1 MARIEGVDLPR
12 NKPIWV
18 ALTSIYGIGQTTAK
32 KIVAEAEVD
41 PMTRVFQLSDHEVA
55 RLREIIQASYR
66 VEGELRKEVATLK
79 ERIQHNVG
87 GDTLKLEE
95 EIAGLKKSVADG
107 GKKEQRLKEM
117 FNLKIQQFRAAVLQL
132 FGFEINWKDK
142 TFRLRPVYAESEEDV
157 FIFQE
162 AKKGLQMLDAPYCA
176 QWQAEIQTYV
186 LQAGSI
192 PGFLSCVC
200 QDLFNRQTVTMGI
213 PNLSHLSAP

>member
-1 MARIEGVDLPR
+1 VGCERLDDPFEWGGGGVRCKELESALAEATGEIEAYREEMAQMRRDREAKVMHVSRPPPSTEQAELKQLRIE
-12 NKPIWV
+12 N
-18 ALTSIYGIGQTTAK
+18 
-32 KIVAEAEVD
+32 EA
-41 PMTRVFQLSDHEVA
+41 MKQR
-55 RLREIIQASYR
+55 IQA
-66 VEGELRKEVATLK
+66 
-79 ERIQHNVG
+79 NVG
-87 GDTLKLEE
+87 GDTLALEE
-95 EIAGLKKSVADG
+95 EVTVLKKTVQDG

-162 AKKGLQMLDAPYCA
+162 AKKGLQMLDAPYCTE
-176 QWQAEIQTYV
+176 WQAEIQTYV
-186 LQAGSI
+186 IGAGSI

-200 QDLFNRQTVTMGI
+200 QDLFNRQTMTMGI

>member
-1 MARIEGVDLPR
+1 MEVEAYKEEIAQMRKDREAKVMHVA
-12 NKPIWV
+12 KPPPS
-18 ALTSIYGIGQTTAK
+18 TEQ
-32 KIVAEAEVD
+32 AEL
-41 PMTRVFQLSDHEVA
+41 Q
-55 RLREIIQASYR
+55 Q
-66 VEGELRKEVATLK
+66 LRKEVATLK